1 MLAPSYKESPL
12 IDDHKAPKT
21 VFEQSFQNLYQ
32 LLLWVLHVSHDKS
45 LKIGQFLE
53 IVHSDI
59 QIFSLYIDSFYSL
72 GVVCGP

>member
-32 LLLWVLHVSHDKS
+32 LLLWVLQGSHNKS

-53 IVHSDI
+53 ILHSDI
-59 QIFSLYIDSFYSL
+59 QVIILYIDSFYSL
-72 GVVCGP
+72 SI